1 MMPAQRGLSRLDA
14 RRSED
19 ALLTWDH
26 PGIEQ
31 EEIDAPTSLD
41 QLDERGLNAG
51 RRVPLQLQPR
61 EHPSVGLSRGLSG
74 RFPNPGQPAAS
85 GVSDLSV
92 ALGSGQ
98 RAAA

>member
-1 MMPAQRGLSRLDA
+1 MEQSDSQLMMAAQRGLSRLDA

-41 QLDERGLNAG
+41 QLGERDRMFHGCL
-51 RRVPLQLQPR
+51 
-61 EHPSVGLSRGLSG
+61 RGKG
-74 RFPNPGQPAAS
+74 
-85 GVSDLSV
+85 
-92 ALGSGQ
+92 
-98 RAAA
+98 